1 MSIRKVLFSLF
12 AASALSFV
20 AGAHA
25 SNIALGQPVSLTQGT
40 VAGGSL
46 SSLTDGVF
54 AGFET
59 AFDSS
64 STVHWF
70 TANAPVFEL
79 NLGGLYSISSL
90 QLEHDHNDV
99 YLVFYPQGSGVGVSS
114 IFSPASF
121 GMKTSTITFSSPV
134 TASKLTFMGVGGDGA
149 YALSEIQVTGVAVIP
164 EPGSYG
170 MMLAG
175 LALMGGVIARRRSS
189 KPAA

>member
-1 MSIRKVLFSLF
+1 MSIRKVLGSLF
-12 AASALSFV
+12 AASTLAFS
-20 AGAHA
+20 AGVQA

-40 VAGGSL
+40 VAGGAL

-59 AFDSS
+59 AFDSA

-90 QLEHDHNDV
+90 TLEHDHNDV
-99 YLVFYPQGSGVGVSS
+99 YLVFYPQGTGVGVSS

-121 GMKTSTITFSSPV
+121 GMKTSTITFGSPV

-149 YALSEIQVTGVAVIP
+149 YAISEIQVSGVAVVP